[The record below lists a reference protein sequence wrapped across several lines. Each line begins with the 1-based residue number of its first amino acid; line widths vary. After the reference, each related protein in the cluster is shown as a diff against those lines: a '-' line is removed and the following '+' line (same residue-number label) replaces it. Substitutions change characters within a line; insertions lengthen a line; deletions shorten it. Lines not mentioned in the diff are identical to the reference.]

1 MLCYLEEC
9 VTINNVK
16 NKKQKNGGRKQ
27 MTLQITNELIKTIKK
42 NSYEKP
48 DFIVEDIGTIDFKE
62 KNGSLVIDRSYQR
75 NFIQTDKNI
84 SKYVESVF
92 LGLVIPEIQVY
103 ENYESGYREIIDGQ
117 QRVLSLLKFLRG
129 ECKLKGL
136 TYLTVLNGMYF
147 KDLPQEL
154 QTIYKQFGV
163 NMRVAKNPN
172 ADYKYLL
179 FERLNVGSKP
189 LNQQEVR
196 NSVFKDNEILKM
208 TRKLSGNEDIVRMF
222 GEIGSIKNDRF
233 LRDELII
240 NILSIVYGDMSLG
253 RTLMKDRVNEYL
265 MNTNNMTKLEVEE
278 IFTEFLDITELLL
291 KFDSS
296 IFNVYAIKKST
307 LESIY
312 VAMFNIKDRDKIKLN
327 AKDVENAIVKALK
340 SQEYFDSMSLGESQ
354 SNKEV
359 LRRAS
364 IVLKEIKSVIG

>member
-16 NKKQKNGGRKQ
+16 NIKQKNGGRKQ

-265 MNTNNMTKLEVEE
+265 MNTNNMRKLEVEE

>member
-16 NKKQKNGGRKQ
+16 NIKQKNEGRKQ

-327 AKDVENAIVKALK
+327 AKDVENVIVKALK

>member
-1 MLCYLEEC
+1 MALE
-9 VTINNVK
+9 
-16 NKKQKNGGRKQ
+16 
-27 MTLQITNELIKTIKK
+27 ITNELIKTIKK

-208 TRKLSGNEDIVRMF
+208 TRKLSNSEDIVRMF
-222 GEIGSIKNDRF
+222 EEIGSIKNDRF

-291 KFDSS
+291 SKFDSS
-296 IFNVYAIKKST
+296 MFDVYAIKKST

-312 VAMFNIKDRDKIKLN
+312 VTMFNIKDRDKIKLN

-359 LRRAS
+359 LRRAN

>member
-16 NKKQKNGGRKQ
+16 NIKQKNEGRKQ

-340 SQEYFDSMSLGESQ
+340 SQEYFDSISLGESQ

>member
-1 MLCYLEEC
+1 
-9 VTINNVK
+9 
-16 NKKQKNGGRKQ
+16 

-62 KNGSLVIDRSYQR
+62 KNGSLIIDRSYQR
-75 NFIQTDKNI
+75 NFIQSDKNI

-103 ENYESGYREIIDGQ
+103 ENYDLGYREIIDGQ
-117 QRVLSLLKFLRG
+117 QRILSLLKFLRG

-163 NMRVAKNPN
+163 NMRVAKNPSV
-172 ADYKYLL
+172 DYKYLL

-196 NSVFKDNEILKM
+196 NCVFKDNEVLKM
-208 TRKLSGNEDIVRMF
+208 TRRMSGNEHIVRMF
-222 GEIGSIKNDRF
+222 GEIGAIKNDRF
-233 LRDELII
+233 LRDELVV
-240 NILSIVYGDMSLG
+240 NILSIVYGDLSLG
-253 RTLMKDRVNEYL
+253 RTMMKDRINEYL
-265 MNTNNMTKLEVEE
+265 ISTENITKLEVED
-278 IFTEFLDITELLL
+278 IFTEFMDITELLL
-291 KFDSS
+291 SNFDKSM
-296 IFNVYAIKKST
+296 FDAYVLKKST

-312 VAMFNIKDRDKIKLN
+312 VAMFNIKDKNKIKEN
-327 AKDVENAIVKALK
+327 AKDVEKAIVKALK
-340 SQEYFDSMSLGESQ
+340 SKKYFDSMSLGESQ
-354 SNKEV
+354 SNKET
-359 LRRAS
+359 LIRAN
-364 IVLKEIKSVIG
+364 IVLAEIKKVIG

>member
-1 MLCYLEEC
+1 M
-9 VTINNVK
+9 
-16 NKKQKNGGRKQ
+16 
-27 MTLQITNELIKTIKK
+27 
-42 NSYEKP
+42 
-48 DFIVEDIGTIDFKE
+48 
-62 KNGSLVIDRSYQR
+62 
-75 NFIQTDKNI
+75 
-84 SKYVESVF
+84 
-92 LGLVIPEIQVY
+92 
-103 ENYESGYREIIDGQ
+103 
-117 QRVLSLLKFLRG
+117 KFLRG

-172 ADYKYLL
+172 AGYKYLL

-208 TRKLSGNEDIVRMF
+208 TRKLSNNEDIVRMF
-222 GEIGSIKNDRF
+222 EEIGSIKNDRF

-291 KFDSS
+291 SKFDSS
-296 IFNVYAIKKST
+296 MFDVYAIKKST

-312 VAMFNIKDRDKIKLN
+312 VTMFNIKDRDKIKLN

-359 LRRAS
+359 LRRAN

>member
-16 NKKQKNGGRKQ
+16 NIKQKNGGRKQ

-359 LRRAS
+359 LRRVS

>member
-16 NKKQKNGGRKQ
+16 NIKQKNEGRKQ

>member
-16 NKKQKNGGRKQ
+16 NIKQKNGGRKQ